1 MTNQEWSESKEKIH
15 FLFILRSTEE
25 RTRNEA
31 IRNNSRQIRN
41 WSRTKGRDMVGSS
54 FMHSVPMHK
63 FFQLRERI
71 DFFRVFSLPSALFSF
86 IRSFIYSF
94 FSFFFFCF
102 YFTSPP
108 LFFATPLKATQYL
121 TRVKMTYIWSSVFF
135 FFSPLKRS
143 TLKRE
148 STIRIASQEWNSRL
162 KNRLHTRLIVSPS
175 FRRGLPSIYTLD
187 SFLTCVPRN
196 RPRNR
201 CNYASRNLLFLIV
214 DFSILSFHIV
224 EKPRTNL
231 KASFPYLLVGGQGR
245 RPPFVRNSSRI
256 HGSMIRRQEEISVW
270 LPAPWLRLPYI
281 HRPREIVN
289 VFNFPMDRYFWSVNF
304 LPRNEEIKRRESR
317 NI

>member
-1 MTNQEWSESKEKIH
+1 M
-15 FLFILRSTEE
+15 EE

-108 LFFATPLKATQYL
+108 LFFRHT
-121 TRVKMTYIWSSVFF
+121 VKSYSIFDTGENDLHMIQRFFF